1 MIRVWFHSNIACCS
15 RACVFVLSKSCSAL
29 TGAVESQFQ
38 FYRYFNLIK
47 KNGVNTARWDQW
59 PTLPLFDSLYSSKFK
74 KLSNNLFESG
84 VGSPGPR
91 TVCVRFK
98 TGGSVGRVNGSGSVG
113 ASNSAATERI
123 YFEYMVVTVSVVF
136 TYRLYSFNFIQQYIK
151 QVKT

>member
-1 MIRVWFHSNIACCS
+1 MLRDWFHSNIACCS

-38 FYRYFNLIK
+38 FYQYLIK

-98 TGGSVGRVNGSGSVG
+98 TGGSVGGRVNGSGSVG
-113 ASNSAATERI
+113 ASNTAATERI
-123 YFEYMVVTVSVVF
+123 YVEYMVVTVSVLF
-136 TYRLYSFNFIQQYIK
+136 PYKLSCFNFIQQ
-151 QVKT
+151 